1 MFLCFI
7 VQVVNSEEKL
17 PYSATVPDI
26 PGQEPSHDVS
36 INNTFY
42 IDRSDFRT
50 AADKGM
56 SPGWNKFPVRLQ
68 HGYGSF
74 LLITDL

>member
-1 MFLCFI
+1 MLVNECFLMFLCFI

-50 AADKGM
+50 AADKGK
-56 SPGWNKFPVRLQ
+56 SPR
-68 HGYGSF
+68 
-74 LLITDL
+74 